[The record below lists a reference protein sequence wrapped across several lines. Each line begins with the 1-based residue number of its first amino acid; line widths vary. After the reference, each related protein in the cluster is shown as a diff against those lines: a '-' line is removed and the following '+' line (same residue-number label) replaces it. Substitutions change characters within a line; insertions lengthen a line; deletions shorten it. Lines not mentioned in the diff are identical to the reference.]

1 MKALLLSAGLG
12 TRLRPITNYI
22 PKCLV
27 PIDGKPL
34 MEYWLDNLSNI
45 GINEFIVNTHYLKE
59 QVQEYVKNSK
69 YKNMIK
75 LIYEEELLLTGGTI
89 LNSKEYLKDEVFMVV
104 HADNL
109 SFCDFNAFVDAH
121 KNRPNGCEIT
131 MMTFTTDN
139 PTQCGVISL
148 NKDGVV
154 EEFFEKVKN
163 PPTNLANAAVYIME
177 PSIFEFLEKLNKK
190 EIDLSTEVIPNFLN
204 KIYIFHNNIYHRDIG
219 TLESYAI
226 AQIYK
231 FFLTN
236 YKEGVM

>member
-12 TRLRPITNYI
+12 TRLRPITNYV

-34 MEYWLDNLSNI
+34 LEYWLDNLSKI
-45 GINEFIVNTHYLKE
+45 GINEFIINTHYLKE
-59 QVQEYVKNSK
+59 QVEDYVKNSK
-69 YKNMIK
+69 YKSMIK

-89 LNSKEYLKDEVFMVV
+89 LNSKEYLKDEAFMVV

-109 SFCDFNAFVDAH
+109 SFCDFDAFIESH
-121 KNRPNGCEIT
+121 KNRPSRCEIT

-139 PTQCGVISL
+139 PRGCGVLSL
-148 NKDGVV
+148 SRDGVV
-154 EEFFEKVKN
+154 KEFFEKVKE

-177 PSIFEFLEKLNKK
+177 PTIFDFLEKLNKK
-190 EIDLSTEVIPNFLN
+190 EIDLSIEVIPHFLN
-204 KIYIFHNNIYHRDIG
+204 KIYTFHNQIYHRDIG
-219 TLESYAI
+219 TLDSYAI

-231 FFLTN
+231 FFLKN
-236 YKEGVM
+236 